1 MQLQCSM
8 KRAALIVGILAVVSI
23 TAVAQEN

>member
-1 MQLQCSM
+1 MRRKYSM
-8 KRAALIVGILAVVSI
+8 KRAAIIVGILAVVSI